1 MKRINILSLMPIM
14 TALCLILLVTACSS
28 EPPPSTPTSP
38 ATPVPTPDVSATD
51 EAADG
56 SVEKSVQDLTVEDVV
71 KTVAERTPV
80 PSPTAGPVDR
90 MVEQVATEAGIAGKS
105 FLGLEAKD
113 WINLGVSALIVLIGS
128 LLIIPLF
135 SGLLRWIVHRTK
147 TQFDDDFLAAIG
159 QELRWL
165 VVIILAGIAA
175 FRLEFWSDGQ
185 RVILDDLF
193 FLLDLGVLY
202 IIALRLVTFT
212 VNRYLNRL
220 QSESDRKRWDPIM
233 TMLKRLGY
241 FLVSLIALNFA
252 TSHFGVDTTLLAPVF
267 IFLAVVIALA
277 GKAIIDDAVSGFLIL
292 TDQPFRVNDDIL
304 IKELDTWGSVVE
316 IGIRSTRMRVYDNR
330 EVIVPNSLIGQSQV
344 VNYTYPDP
352 TFRVQIDIG
361 VAYDTNFDSL
371 QQIITETVRGVE
383 GVLPNKSVDVF
394 FLAFGDSALQI
405 RARWWIDSYNNQNS
419 MLTRVNV
426 ALLHALDEAGIEIPY
441 PIYDLNL
448 KATGK
453 DDNRAAPTLPDES
466 DKA

>member
-1 MKRINILSLMPIM
+1 
-14 TALCLILLVTACSS
+14 
-28 EPPPSTPTSP
+28 
-38 ATPVPTPDVSATD
+38 
-51 EAADG
+51 
-56 SVEKSVQDLTVEDVV
+56 
-71 KTVAERTPV
+71 
-80 PSPTAGPVDR
+80 
-90 MVEQVATEAGIAGKS
+90 
-105 FLGLEAKD
+105 
-113 WINLGVSALIVLIGS
+113 
-128 LLIIPLF
+128 
-135 SGLLRWIVHRTK
+135 
-147 TQFDDDFLAAIG
+147 
-159 QELRWL
+159 
-165 VVIILAGIAA
+165 
-175 FRLEFWSDGQ
+175 
-185 RVILDDLF
+185 
-193 FLLDLGVLY
+193 LGVLY

-233 TMLKRLGY
+233 TTLKRLGY
-241 FLVSLIALNFA
+241 FLVSLIALNFV

-441 PIYDLNL
+441 PIYDFNL